1 MASIA
6 TLSRLSAVLTL
17 DITRFM
23 TNSERV
29 SARLA
34 KLRKEAVAF
43 GQGFSRSFTL
53 GFALVSAGAIKV
65 AADFDQLQAQLEAVT
80 GGSGMDELTAQ
91 AKRLGRETVFTATD
105 IANLQLELSKLGF
118 ASQEVQSAVGSAA
131 DITAVFGGDLVKT
144 GTTIAEVVRQFS
156 NANLDSARVADVMA
170 VAFQN
175 TALSTDNFAQA
186 MKNVGSVANITGN
199 DFESTVALLGLLA
212 NAGQKGGIA
221 GTRLKGVFIRLG
233 KQLGV
238 TGDEIKLLTSGQLDF
253 NQLIEI
259 FRNRAGVAAA
269 VISELGDEFELLK
282 QQLIDSNGASA
293 ALASGLNERLFFS
306 LKRIQAAT
314 ESIGITL
321 GEAFGPTLKGFADL
335 VSDFAASLENADAS
349 SLRFAVGLGAV
360 LAILP
365 PLTFLLTQLVTGI
378 AAVFQGGFATAAA
391 GLLAL
396 AAAITNARIQS
407 ALTVGVLEDSVTV
420 VKDFSDSL
428 NKAAEDGAEN
438 FRKRI
443 AVLNEELDKVAG
455 DDRLNAEEKIEAT
468 KRLESSIADLTARMQ
483 GFNNFSADNADA
495 EIEDFSDEIKKSRT
509 ALNKYNYQLNQS
521 KKRVQELTDEVNNL
535 YVGQNALREELLKE
549 IRAELTLKA
558 TLEVDVA
565 AEQSRLNGLLA
576 DQQLEAQTQLSFDQT
591 FDQFNRTVRE
601 GSVELVRLQSKLQDV
616 KSDIADRAGE
626 LDQLGLG
633 RVQSI
638 VDEQLREIRGTKF
651 DLEADIKLA
660 DQSLSD
666 AVAELSAAFN
676 RVDLSIFSP
685 QQLQAEVTKFE
696 NMLKDLDDARA
707 RFTDQQD
714 NAFGNFVSNTGLS
727 FEILGRK
734 LAQIFTGETDVQL
747 DAEFLERF
755 QTAENA
761 TERIVE
767 LDTRRAGILKIVE
780 KLQEEINRQLDEQRK
795 KAEEAQALS
804 DIYTNIFP
812 SDADAKVAIEAFDK
826 LKEALIKAQAEF
838 GQTTDNFENAGSA
851 ISALKDETLTLL
863 EVLQFGDFGFDLLE
877 NFRGFTSF
885 EVKERVKGINDTA
898 DALNQFI
905 QTQLAL
911 GNLDVALTFGPMADD
926 AERLAEKLQ
935 LIADI
940 DALDKTQ
947 KDAEKLA
954 NALFGEDLLER
965 ADLLKEIISSL
976 DAEIRGQQSKQGFV
990 NPEDAERL
998 RQLREELR
1006 LLQDQIKSETFQIEL
1021 GTGLSDVNVLTGR
1034 LEKMND
1040 LISRQSKEAIAEL
1053 NREFNAL
1060 SDKGSVVDDAFEL
1073 GSDKLVTLESVD
1085 AAIEANINSLDL
1097 LTATTEDFQKVAA
1110 RDEELEAFKTK
1121 LLETKTAA
1129 AEAVSQMLALKQE
1142 MQAITDN
1149 AAFAEQLLDLE
1160 AIDDQLYYGLI
1171 TPLEAAQQQMGI
1183 LRDLT
1188 VQAFNNP
1195 EVLKGMGLTIDDLIR
1210 QTQEAEAF
1218 VFTMERAAAIQQFMA
1233 QQVQFIGQ
1241 AFVAARTEGVKF
1253 TDALE
1258 DGFKKAIAGITGQ
1271 LLSLLAAFALLSV
1284 FIPGFGA
1291 AVGGLGQFLTNGLG
1305 IPGGGTALSNL
1316 GRLAGGGPD
1325 GRSLNVGGS
1334 ISGNT
1339 IVLAN
1344 ERGRRATQ
1352 RTFG

>member
-156 NANLDSARVADVMA
+156 SANLDSARVADVMA

-293 ALASGLNERLFFS
+293 ALASGLSERLFFS
-306 LKRIQAAT
+306 LKRVQAAT

-349 SLRFAVGLGAV
+349 SLRFAVGLGGI

-365 PLTFLLTQLVTGI
+365 PLTFLLTQLVTGVV
-378 AAVFQGGFATAAA
+378 AVFAGGFATAAA
-391 GLLAL
+391 GIVGLTALLV
-396 AAAITNARIQS
+396 NARVQS
-407 ALTVGVLEDSVTV
+407 SLTVGVLEDSATAVR
-420 VKDFSDSL
+420 DFSDSL

-443 AVLNEELDKVAG
+443 EVLNEELDKVAG

-468 KRLESSIADLTARMQ
+468 KRLESSIADLTSRME
-483 GFNNFSADNADA
+483 GFNDFTADNADV
-495 EIEDFSDEIKKSRT
+495 EIKDFSDEIKKSRT
-509 ALNKYNYQLNQS
+509 ALNKYNYQLGRS
-521 KKRVQELTDEVNNL
+521 KDRVQELTDEVNNL

-565 AEQSRLNGLLA
+565 AERARLNGLLA
-576 DQQLEAQTQLSFDQT
+576 DQELEAQTQLSFDQT
-591 FDQFNRTVRE
+591 FEQFNRTVRQ
-601 GSVELVRLQSKLQDV
+601 GSNELVSLQSKLRDV
-616 KSDIADRAGE
+616 KSEIAERAGE

-633 RVQSI
+633 RIQSL
-638 VDEQLREIRGTKF
+638 VDEQLGEVRGTKF
-651 DLEADIKLA
+651 DLEANIKLSQ
-660 DQSLSD
+660 QSINASID
-666 AVAELSAAFN
+666 ELVEAFG
-676 RVDLSIFSP
+676 RIDLSIFSP

-696 NMLKDLDDARA
+696 NMLKELDDARS
-707 RFTDQQD
+707 RFEAQQTDG
-714 NAFGNFVSNTGLS
+714 FGNFVSNAGLS
-727 FEILGRK
+727 LEILTRN
-734 LAQIFTGETDVQL
+734 LVRALTGETQDALDEEFELRFQ
-747 DAEFLERF
+747 DAERAAARL
-755 QTAENA
+755 
-761 TERIVE
+761 VE
-767 LDTRRAGILKIVE
+767 LDARRTALLRIVAD
-780 KLQEEINRQLDEQRK
+780 LQEEINRQLDAQRK

-804 DIYTNIFP
+804 DVYTNIFP

-838 GQTTDNFENAGSA
+838 GQSTGNFDDAAEA
-851 ISALKDETLTLL
+851 IGKLKDESLTLL
-863 EVLQFGDFGFDLLE
+863 EVMQFGDFGFDLLE
-877 NFRGFTSF
+877 NFRGFGTR
-885 EVKERVKGINDTA
+885 EVKERVDGIKATA
-898 DALNQFI
+898 DALNNFI
-905 QTQLAL
+905 QTQLSL
-911 GNLDVALTFGPMADD
+911 GNLEVATVFGPMADQ
-926 AERLAEKLQ
+926 AERLADKLQ
-935 LIADI
+935 LIADL

-954 NALFGEDLLER
+954 NALFGEDLLKR

-976 DAEIRGQQSKQGFV
+976 DAEIRGQQSRGGFI
-990 NPEDAERL
+990 NPDDAKRL
-998 RQLREELR
+998 RDLRAELA
-1006 LLQDQIKSETFQIEL
+1006 LLQAQIKAENFQIEL
-1021 GTGLSDVNVLTGR
+1021 GPGLADINVLTGR

-1040 LISRQSKEAIAEL
+1040 LISRQSKEAVAEL

-1060 SDKGSVVDDAFEL
+1060 SDKGSVVDDAFDL
-1073 GSDKLVTLESVD
+1073 GSDKLVTLESVE
-1085 AAIEANINSLDL
+1085 AAILANRTSLDR
-1097 LTATTEDFQKVAA
+1097 LTATTEDYQKVASKDA
-1110 RDEELEAFKTK
+1110 ELMAFRDNLLATK
-1121 LLETKTAA
+1121 MAA
-1129 AEAVSQMLALKQE
+1129 AEAVAQMLALKQE

-1195 EVLKGMGLTIDDLIR
+1195 EVLNGMGITIDELIR

-1218 VFTMERAAAIQQFMA
+1218 VVQMERAQRATQFMQ

-1241 AFVAARTEGVKF
+1241 AFIEARTNGVNF
-1253 TDALE
+1253 TEALR
-1258 DGFKKAIAGITGQ
+1258 DGFKKTVNALIAQ
-1271 LLSLLAAFALLSV
+1271 LISLVAAFALLSV
-1284 FIPGFGA
+1284 FIPGFGGS
-1291 AVGGLGQFLTNGLG
+1291 VGGFGGFLSQGLG
-1305 IPGGGTALSNL
+1305 FPTGGTALSNL
-1316 GRLAGGGPD
+1316 GILGSGGPQD
-1325 GRSLNVGGS
+1325 RSLNVGGS